1 MASNFEEYFKKTF
14 DTNIPAQKELND
26 KLSLLDNSNQCT
38 QIDSAKQMLKENA
51 YLNHMK
57 NVITQTLVNN
67 EIEGE
72 EKDRLLNY
80 ANAQITEYEKK
91 YGKLNQEVLKQLKF
105 QSAVVPVSSQK
116 QTKNI
121 LNKLEK
127 ANSQVLSKIK

>member
-38 QIDSAKQMLKENA
+38 QIESAKQMLKENA

-80 ANAQITEYEKK
+80 ANAQIAEYEKK
-91 YGKLNQEVLKQLKF
+91 YGKLNPEVLKQLKF